1 VAVVRQTVSSHGC
14 GFTVSFYLER
24 DEAFRMCGIV
34 GLVRLDGGEASVTRV
49 RTMTD
54 AMIHRGPDSDGFHS
68 FGPVAIGM
76 RRLSII
82 DVAGGDQPLYSEDEA
97 IALVLN
103 GEIYNFRELTSELT
117 RRGHRFRTGSDAEVV
132 VHAYEEWG
140 DRCVDHLRGMFAFAI
155 VDHRDAAGPRVLIA
169 RDPLGIKP
177 LYHWSDGETLIFA
190 SEVRALL
197 ATELVPRVLDPL
209 GLRSFLS
216 YGSVQDPFTL
226 VNGIRSLLPG
236 HLLRWQGGAPEIE
249 RYWRLTVESGSGEP
263 STTEVLPALRNHLRD
278 AVSSQLISE
287 VPLGVF
293 LSGGIDST
301 AIAALMKEGGTGP
314 VRSFSIVFEEEEFD
328 ERRYA
333 RIAAEHIGTEHV
345 ELDLRGGMV
354 RDLLQDALAAFDQP
368 SVDGLNTYFVSKVV
382 RDAGLTVALS
392 GVGGDELFGGYSGYR
407 SAIMAERWG
416 GRLRKVPKPL
426 RSALASGLARAPR
439 EPLRK
444 AGAVLDGGLHPYFT
458 SRMLFLP
465 RQVDRLL
472 ALTVDPQNEGTQRF
486 VELAEETAALD
497 PVNRASALELQTY
510 MLSTLLRDTDQMS
523 MAHSLEVRVPLLD
536 QDLTEMVTSIPG
548 SLKLEQNQ
556 PKPLLTRPLEDILP
570 QACVHRPKRGFEL
583 PLTRWLR
590 GSLLTEMESFF
601 SGAHDD
607 SVFAPE
613 ELRRIWRE
621 FKAGRVGWS
630 RVWAL
635 FVLHSW
641 LARHRIALAA

>member
-1 VAVVRQTVSSHGC
+1 
-14 GFTVSFYLER
+14 
-24 DEAFRMCGIV
+24 MCGIA
-34 GLVRLDGGEASVTRV
+34 GLVRLDGQEVCTTHV

-54 AMIHRGPDSDGFHS
+54 ALIHRGPDSDGF
-68 FGPVAIGM
+68 FATGPVSVGM

-82 DVAGGDQPLYSEDEA
+82 DVAGGDQPLFSEDEK

-103 GEIYNFRELTSELT
+103 GEIYNFGELTVELT
-117 RRGHRFRTGSDAEVV
+117 RLGHRFRTGSDAEVV

-140 DRCVDHLRGMFAFAI
+140 DECVNRLRGMFAFAI
-155 VDHRDAAGPRVLIA
+155 VDQRETGGPRVLIA

-177 LYHWSDGETLIFA
+177 LYYWSDGQTLLFA

-197 ATELVPRVLDPL
+197 ATDLVPRVLDRA

-226 VNGIRSLLPG
+226 VQGIRSLLPG
-236 HLLRWQGGAPEIE
+236 HLLRWERGAVEIE
-249 RYWRLTVESGSGEP
+249 RYWRLPVSSNGEDTP
-263 STTEVLPALRNHLRD
+263 AAELLPALREKLRS

-301 AIAALMKEGGTGP
+301 AIAALMKEGGTGA
-314 VRSFSIVFEEEEFD
+314 VRSFSIVFEEEDFD
-328 ERRYA
+328 ERKFA

-354 RDLLQDALAAFDQP
+354 RDLLHDALAAFDQP
-368 SVDGLNTYFVSKVV
+368 SVDGLNTYFVSRVV

-392 GVGGDELFGGYSGYR
+392 GVGGDELFGGYGGYR
-407 SAIMAERWG
+407 SALMAERWG
-416 GRLRKVPKPL
+416 GRLRKVPRPL
-426 RSALASGLARAPR
+426 RSVLARGLARATR

-472 ALTVDPQNEGTQRF
+472 AVSEDTKSEGHTSRF
-486 VELAEETAALD
+486 TELAAETASLD
-497 PVNRASALELQTY
+497 PVNRASAFELQTY

-536 QDLTEMVTSIPG
+536 QELTEMVSRLPG
-548 SLKLEQNQ
+548 SLKLERSQ

-590 GSLLTEMESFF
+590 GSLLSEMEKFF
-601 SGAHDD
+601 SGAEDD
-607 SVFAPE
+607 AVFEPE

-621 FKAGRVGWS
+621 FQAGRVGWS
-630 RVWAL
+630 RVWAI
-635 FVLHSW
+635 FVLHDW
-641 LARHRIALAA
+641 LARHRIAVAA